1 MDADMRRI
9 EIEEVED
16 AKTKANNFVGIIRLE
31 ALDSR
36 TGTCGAYANPNTN
49 LNGSL
54 SEEDRQVCAGSIP
67 ESQLKSKLVI
77 P

>member
-16 AKTKANNFVGIIRLE
+16 AKTKANNFGGIIRLE

-36 TGTCGAYANPNTN
+36 TGTCGACANPNTN

-54 SEEDRQVCAGSIP
+54 SEEDRQAKGHPGVVAACP
-67 ESQLKSKLVI
+67 DELV